1 MKAQRQSTNL
11 SVRERA
17 VYDLI
22 VLPEAILTEFQYL
35 IERAGKTGNIE
46 TGYDGLLSCS
56 Y

>member
-1 MKAQRQSTNL
+1 MKAQRRSTNL

-22 VLPEAILTEFQYL
+22 VLAEAIRTEFQCL
-35 IERAGKTGNIE
+35 SERAGKTRNIE